1 MEGGELSQQLPF
13 HSSPQEPCAIFP
25 TPHLLSNP
33 PSMEDGSWAV
43 VRREPHL
50 HTVTR
55 SEGHEGGGGIG
66 VASIS
71 LAHPCMA
78 PGLLSAWGGEG
89 QCGDRWDVG
98 MGKRER
104 SDRDIKHQGKREGE
118 SDQALPRRAGPR
130 QGCEDGQRQGRGG
143 DRQMMEQR
151 SLMEWECT
159 NPLATSS
166 PAPTRSPLP
175 SYLI

>member
-1 MEGGELSQQLPF
+1 MEGGKLSQQLPF

-43 VRREPHL
+43 VRRGPHL

-78 PGLLSAWGGEG
+78 PGLLSAWGGRGNVGTDGTLGWGKGRDQTGTSNIKGRGRGNQTKHSQEG
-89 QCGDRWDVG
+89 QA
-98 MGKRER
+98 
-104 SDRDIKHQGKREGE
+104 QGKVVRTGKDKAGE
-118 SDQALPRRAGPR
+118 ETDK
-130 QGCEDGQRQGRGG
+130 
-143 DRQMMEQR
+143 
-151 SLMEWECT
+151 
-159 NPLATSS
+159 
-166 PAPTRSPLP
+166 
-175 SYLI
+175 